1 MKALKRLFA
10 RAGNFATDRRS
21 DERLREEMESHI
33 ANQAEEFVRAGMPAA
48 EARRQARLKFGPA
61 EAIREQYHH
70 EGSLPLLETLL
81 HDVRYS
87 VRQLRRSPGF
97 TLIVV
102 LTLALG
108 IGATTAIFSLVYST
122 LLGGMP
128 FPQADRIVR
137 IYDSRTQGVSTGG
150 LVGAPRFFDLQARSR
165 ALESVGFY
173 YFDKPTLI
181 VGTNLP
187 ESVHAAGVNVDFWK
201 VFRVPPL
208 LGRTLNAAEDKP
220 HAPLTAVLSY
230 GGWQRLFGGDP
241 HVIGRQVS
249 MDQQAAT
256 IVGVMP
262 RTFEV
267 PEKVDLWHPAHYETG
282 SFGAYRGE
290 GTRFFNVV
298 ARMRPGVTL
307 GQARSDLG
315 RIGEQLQRQYPN
327 TDGSWKF
334 NCESLRDAWF
344 GGVRPAM
351 IAMMIAAG
359 LLLLIACINVANLL
373 LSRATTR
380 EREVAVRRALG
391 ASAGRVAMQFLTEST
406 LVALIGGGAGVLA
419 DLVLIRGVAT
429 HLPGR
434 LGVPGTVEMNWGI
447 LGFAFSLS
455 VATGI
460 GFGLLPALRNRSA
473 PLNTVLKQAEARLGG
488 AAGGKL
494 RSVLSAVQV
503 GLSLVLLIG
512 ASLLGQSVWNL
523 LESPLG
529 FKPDHLL
536 VFPLKLPWNS
546 KPEDVRNFYDEAQRR
561 IAALPGVA
569 AAGQTD
575 APPAVDWHLRS
586 NFDADWLPRIPNQP
600 AINAEDRTIAGN
612 YLAAM
617 GMHLQAGRAFT
628 EQDQMSKLPPFIVN
642 EGLVREFLPKG
653 NAVGRHLILGG
664 QEHEII
670 GVLANVRG
678 TAGSIAQPPGPEV
691 YWPADA
697 IGSAG
702 LRFFVVRSAMPPEDL
717 IHAIRE
723 QIHQVD
729 PRQAIGNVLTMDQ
742 LLDEAV
748 AQPRLN
754 MIVLVS
760 FAVVAL
766 LLACVG
772 IYGVLSYSAAQRTQE
787 IGVRMALGATRGQI
801 AGLFVRRAMVSAG
814 MGLLLG
820 TAVAMALTRL
830 LRSQLYGVSP
840 YDPRWFAGSILIL
853 LIPVFL
859 AALRPALRAAKTDP
873 IRALRME

>member
-1 MKALKRLFA
+1 MRDLKRLFA
-10 RAGNFATDRRS
+10 RVGNFASDRRS
-21 DERLREEMESHI
+21 DERLHEEMESHI
-33 ANQAEEFVRAGMPAA
+33 ANQAEEYVRAGMPAA
-48 EARRQARLKFGPA
+48 EARRQARLRFGPA

-70 EGSLPLLETLL
+70 EEGLPLIETFL

-87 VRQLRRSPGF
+87 IRQLRRSPGF

-128 FPQADRIVR
+128 FPRADRIVR
-137 IYDSRTQGVSTGG
+137 IYDSRIGGISTGG

-165 ALESVGFY
+165 ALESAGFY
-173 YFDKPTLI
+173 FFDKPTLI
-181 VGTNLP
+181 VGTDLP
-187 ESVHAAGVNVDFWK
+187 ESVNAAGVNADFWK
-201 VFRVPPL
+201 VFGVQPL
-208 LGRTLNAAEDKP
+208 LGRTFSSAEDKP

-230 GGWQRLFGGDP
+230 SGWQRLFDGDP
-241 HVIGRQVS
+241 HVIGGRVS
-249 MDQQAAT
+249 LDQRSVT

-267 PEKVDLWHPAHYETG
+267 PEKVDLWHARQYG
-282 SFGAYRGE
+282 AGNFGAYRGE

-298 ARMRPGVTL
+298 ARMRPGVTF
-307 GQARSDLG
+307 GQARGDLE
-315 RIGEQLQRQYPN
+315 RIGEQLRRQYPHN
-327 TDGSWKF
+327 GSWRF
-334 NCESLRDAWF
+334 TCESLRDAWF

-351 IAMMIAAG
+351 IAMMFAAG
-359 LLLLIACINVANLL
+359 LLLLIACMNVANLQ

-391 ASAGRVAMQFLTEST
+391 ASAGRVALQFLTEST

-419 DLVLIRGVAT
+419 DLALVRGVAMR
-429 HLPGR
+429 LPGR
-434 LGVPGTVEMNWGI
+434 LGVPGTVEMNWGV
-447 LGFAFSLS
+447 LGFAFLLS

-460 GFGLLPALRNRSA
+460 GFGLLPALRKRSA

-488 AAGGKL
+488 AAGGTL
-494 RSVLSAVQV
+494 RNVLSAVQV

-523 LESPLG
+523 PESPLG

-536 VFPLKLPWNS
+536 VFLLKLPWNS
-546 KPEDVRNFYDEAQRR
+546 KPEDIRSFYDEVQRR

-575 APPAVDWHLRS
+575 APPPVDWHLRS
-586 NFDADWLPRIPNQP
+586 DFDADWLPRTANEP

-628 EQDQMSKLPPFIVN
+628 EQDQMAKIAPVIVN
-642 EGLVREFLPKG
+642 EVLVREFLPG
-653 NAVGRHLILGG
+653 GDAVGRHLVVNG
-664 QEHEII
+664 QEHEIV

-691 YWPADA
+691 YWPANA
-697 IGSAG
+697 LGSAG
-702 LRFFVVRSAMPPEDL
+702 LRFFVVRSAMPPEGM

-723 QIHQVD
+723 QVHQVD
-729 PRQAIGNVLTMDQ
+729 PRQAVGQVLTMDQ

-760 FAVVAL
+760 FAAVAL
-766 LLACVG
+766 LLACIG
-772 IYGVLSYSAAQRTQE
+772 IYGVISYTAAQRTQE

-801 AGLFVRRAMVSAG
+801 AGLFVRRAMVSAVT
-814 MGLLLG
+814 GLLLG
-820 TAVAMALTRL
+820 TAMAMALTRL

-853 LIPVFL
+853 LVPVFL
-859 AALRPALRAAKTDP
+859 AALRPALRAAMTDP